1 MVQMLVILSKMIS
14 TMKKMAL
21 KVTTEPGERVSKA
34 AVKKEKSLTT
44 NSLSQDEKKHL
55 QTNDQGHLNE
65 IFANENK
72 NNNNNNNNNNNSNNI
87 IIIIITIILIILIGW
102 CSVCTSLLLL
112 SIFLSLLLLL

>member
-55 QTNDQGHLNE
+55 QTNNQGHLNE
-65 IFANENK
+65 IVANENSK
-72 NNNNNNNNNNNSNNI
+72 TTDQIKETLSVETFNLDEENSINEVECLYFVGM
-87 IIIIITIILIILIGW
+87 TKY
-102 CSVCTSLLLL
+102 SLYIQL
-112 SIFLSLLLLL
+112 